1 MAALQQGRFPPGV
14 NNWPSDTIS
23 FPISSEPLSISEL
36 EILHEVQA
44 KVNELAVA
52 ETLEVPS
59 SPVSVGL
66 NRTDTETVDL
76 FWSDASVSGSD

>member
-1 MAALQQGRFPPGV
+1 MNMLQFFQYTV
-14 NNWPSDTIS
+14 DI
-23 FPISSEPLSISEL
+23 
-36 EILHEVQA
+36 
-44 KVNELAVA
+44 ELAVA

-59 SPVSVGL
+59 SRVSVGS

>member
-1 MAALQQGRFPPGV
+1 MP
-14 NNWPSDTIS
+14 
-23 FPISSEPLSISEL
+23 
-36 EILHEVQA
+36 LHEVQA
-44 KVNELAVA
+44 EVNELAVA

-59 SPVSVGL
+59 SPVSVRS

>member
-1 MAALQQGRFPPGV
+1 MEGQCWQHCNSEDFHQGSIIGLR
-14 NNWPSDTIS
+14 TQ
-23 FPISSEPLSISEL
+23 EPLSISEL

-59 SPVSVGL
+59 SPVSVGS

>member
-1 MAALQQGRFPPGV
+1 M
-14 NNWPSDTIS
+14 
-23 FPISSEPLSISEL
+23 
-36 EILHEVQA
+36 QA

-52 ETLEVPS
+52 ETPGVPS
-59 SPVSVGL
+59 SPVSVGS